1 MTVPRTVRRWLLAA
15 LGLLAALAVSIF
27 WLPPARARAAAEFD
41 VNRLEE
47 WIKEAVRGNPKLA
60 GAWLFVT
67 ADDGGDPATTPT
79 LTFHRVLDRSRA
91 APQRR
96 ELERLIR
103 TWLPKGAYFVDT
115 TRDQE
120 YPYSELMAELQVR
133 VETDPLLGGCAIAA
147 GYYAPDTGE
156 ADKLDLVLRGRIAK
170 EAQTVEIERLCGHLM
185 RGDAAWLKLSADGG
199 ESPEAEAALAISPKT
214 SELSVVEPSD
224 AHGRAFYADGLN
236 AFWKRQYTQ
245 AARSFRL
252 AALESPRKLV
262 YYYWWT
268 LADLAGGDAS
278 MAGRRMRMVTRRFR
292 ESNFDRQSTEYRD
305 VVRSLER
312 VQGPL
317 RRALLELESRALF
330 ADSQTRAE

>member
-1 MTVPRTVRRWLLAA
+1 MTVPRTVRGW
-15 LGLLAALAVSIF
+15 LLAALAVPTF
-27 WLPPARARAAAEFD
+27 WSTSVRAQENVGYD
-41 VNRLEE
+41 VNQIETR
-47 WIKEAVRGNPKLA
+47 ITQAVRGNPKLA

-67 ADDGGDPATTPT
+67 ADDGGDPAATRK

-103 TWLPKGAYFVDT
+103 TWLPEGTYWVDT

-120 YPYSELMAELQVR
+120 YPYSELMAELQIR
-133 VETDPLLGGCAIAA
+133 VETDPLLGGCSIAG

-185 RGDAAWLKLSADGG
+185 RGDAAWLKSPAEGG
-199 ESPEAEAALAISPKT
+199 ESPAAEAVLAISPKT

-224 AHGRAFYADGLN
+224 AHGRAYYADGLN
-236 AFWKRQYTQ
+236 AFWKRHYAQ
-245 AARSFRL
+245 AACSFRL

-268 LADLAGGDAS
+268 LADLAGGDADT
-278 MAGRRMRMVTRRFR
+278 AGRRMRMVAKRFR
-292 ESNFDRQSTEYRD
+292 EADFDRQSTEYRD

>member
-1 MTVPRTVRRWLLAA
+1 MPRTVRGWLLAR
-15 LGLLAALAVSIF
+15 LGLLAALA
-27 WLPPARARAAAEFD
+27 LPTLWSPSLRAQETAGFD
-41 VNRLEE
+41 VNQIETR
-47 WIKEAVRGNPKLA
+47 ITQAVQGNPKLA

-67 ADDGGDPATTPT
+67 ADGGDPAATRK
-79 LTFHRVLDRSRA
+79 LTFHCVLDRCRA
-91 APQRR
+91 AQQGR

-103 TWLPKGAYFVDT
+103 TWLPEGTYWLDT

-120 YPYSELMAELQVR
+120 FPYSELIAELQIR
-133 VETDPLLGGCAIAA
+133 VETDPLLGGCSITG

-170 EAQTVEIERLCGHLM
+170 ESQTVEIERLCGHLM
-185 RGDAAWLKLSADGG
+185 RGDAAWLKPPADGG
-199 ESPEAEAALAISPKT
+199 ESPAETALAISPKS

-224 AHGRAFYADGLN
+224 ALGRAYYADGLN
-236 AFWKRQYTQ
+236 AFWKRHYAQ
-245 AARSFRL
+245 AACSFRL

-268 LADLAGGDAS
+268 LADLAGGDADT
-278 MAGRRMRMVTRRFR
+278 AGRRMRMVAKRFR
-292 ESNFDRQSTEYRD
+292 EADFDRQSTEYRD

-330 ADSQTRAE
+330 ADSQTSAE